1 MDVRDG
7 GFKTSASQPFSSRP
21 PTLAGMDTPTLNTRR
36 LRLRSVTPE
45 DIPFI
50 LKLFARSETNF
61 YSGYDDIKTLA
72 DAEQMYETYLK
83 PGFPNHFR
91 VIIELKETGEPIGT
105 IGLYYYTKESRRAEM
120 GYDMLKEHWGLGLMT
135 EAVDAILRYGFEEL
149 DLNRVEATTDSENA
163 ASNRVLERTGFTIE
177 GRLRERH
184 IYKDKIHD
192 ELFFG
197 LLAAEWR
204 NRVQSKR

>member
-1 MDVRDG
+1 
-7 GFKTSASQPFSSRP
+7 
-21 PTLAGMDTPTLNTRR
+21 MDTPTLSSPR
-36 LRLRSVTPE
+36 LTLRPVTPD

-50 LKLFARSETNF
+50 LKLFARSETNL

-72 DAEQMYETYLK
+72 EAEQMYETYLK

-91 VIIELKETGEPIGT
+91 VVIELKDTGEPIGT

-120 GYDMLKEHWGLGLMT
+120 GYDMLKEQWGMGLMT
-135 EAVDAILRYGFEEL
+135 EAVEEILRYGFEKL

-163 ASNRVLERTGFTIE
+163 ASNRILERTGFTLE
-177 GRLRERH
+177 GCLRQRH
-184 IYKDKIHD
+184 IYKDDFHD

-197 LLAAEWR
+197 LLAVEWKK
-204 NRVQSKR
+204 RVQSKK

>member
-1 MDVRDG
+1 ME
-7 GFKTSASQPFSSRP
+7 
-21 PTLAGMDTPTLNTRR
+21 TPTLST
-36 LRLRSVTPE
+36 LRLTLRRATPE

-50 LKLFARSETNF
+50 HKLFARGETNI
-61 YSGYDDIKTLA
+61 YSGYDDIKTLTE
-72 DAEQMYETYLK
+72 AEQMYETYLK

-105 IGLYYYTKESRRAEM
+105 IGLHYYTKENRRAEM
-120 GYDMLKEHWGLGLMT
+120 GYDMLKEHWGMGLMT
-135 EAVDAILRYGFEEL
+135 EAVEAILCYGFEEL
-149 DLNRVEATTDSENA
+149 GLNRIEATTDSENA
-163 ASNRVLERTGFTIE
+163 ASNRVLERTGFTLE

-197 LLAAEWR
+197 LLAMEWKKS
-204 NRVQSKR
+204 VQSKR